1 MPTYPGLSSEAFK
14 HPLDR
19 QAEETLRS
27 VPGFDLVAKSFVE
40 YFYERP
46 QLIYLMGNNIKV
58 GPRQY
63 STLYGIFRE
72 CVRDLDIH
80 PEPILYVNQNPFV
93 NSYALGYEQPYIV
106 INTELLDLLD
116 EAEIRTVIAHE
127 LGHIK
132 CDHTLLIQMAIWAM
146 GAASLLGE
154 LTFGLG
160 NLISTGLIYAF
171 YEWRR
176 KAELSADRAAML
188 VMDDLKPIM
197 QTMMK
202 LAGGS
207 QKFGHECS
215 LDEFI
220 RQADSYQEL
229 DRESLNQLYKF
240 LIYNGGNS
248 AFLTHP
254 FPVER
259 LHYLRDWANS
269 TEYQQIRHGN
279 YQRVGAEGAID
290 VKAKE
295 SPNKEEVDALR
306 RQIEQLQTEIDRI
319 RSQKRSPE

>member
-1 MPTYPGLSSEAFK
+1 MPTYTGISSEAFK

-19 QAEETLRS
+19 QAEQTLRS
-27 VPGFDLVAKSFVE
+27 VPGFDILAKSFVE
-40 YFYERP
+40 YLYERP
-46 QLIYLMGNNIKV
+46 QQVYLLGNNIKV

-72 CVRDLDIH
+72 CVRDLDIY
-80 PEPILYVNQNPFV
+80 PEPTVYVSQNPLV
-93 NSYALGYEQPYIV
+93 NSYALGHEQPYIV
-106 INTELLDLLD
+106 VNTALLDLLN

-132 CDHTLLIQMAIWAM
+132 CNHTLLIQMAIWAM

-154 LTFGLG
+154 LTLGLG
-160 NLISTGLIYAF
+160 NLISTGLIYSF

-188 VMDDLKPIM
+188 VTDDLKPIL

-207 QKFGHECS
+207 HQYLHECS

-220 RQADSYQEL
+220 RQADNYQEL
-229 DRESLNQLYKF
+229 DRDSLNQLYKF
-240 LIYNGGNS
+240 LIYNGGNG

-259 LHYLRDWANS
+259 LHYLQDWANS
-269 TEYQQIRHGN
+269 RDYQQIRQGK
-279 YQRVGAEGAID
+279 YQRVGAEGAVE
-290 VKAKE
+290 VKARE
-295 SPNKEEVDALR
+295 NQSEREVENLR
-306 RQIEQLQTEIDRI
+306 QQIEDLQAEIDRI
-319 RSQKRSPE
+319 KSQKRSPE